1 MIIFVYMK
9 IIPHYNFDEIIPRRG
24 TESVK
29 WDICAPGAI
38 PMWVAD
44 MDFKAAPEI
53 LEALQKRL
61 DHGVFGY
68 QTVPD
73 DYFEAVAGWFGRRHG
88 WYGIGRN
95 NLIPTTGVIAAY
107 SAAIKAMTVPG
118 DKVVVMTPCYNAF
131 FPAIGHNRCVQVDCP
146 LRYDGTWSI
155 DFEEL
160 ERAVEGA
167 RVLLLCNPHNPV
179 GRVWTREELLKVGEI
194 CLRHGV
200 FVISDE
206 IHCELTYPGHDY
218 TPWATLPSDMV
229 LNSCSCIS
237 PTKAF
242 NIAGI
247 QIANLFAAD
256 PEVYARMD
264 TALRENQCHDVN
276 VFGVAALKAAYNHG
290 EAWLDQLREYLWDN
304 ARTVYCYLEDNLP
317 GVVASPLEGTYL
329 MWLDFR
335 AVMTGS
341 PIKSANDGIGMSSND
356 GCIPANDGGHPV
368 VIRRLDRRISEQLA
382 EYLENVAGVKLS
394 TGTIYGPVAEGWERL
409 NIACPRKV
417 LLEGLERLAKGVRSF
432 AAGEGSIRGVG
443 KCDLQSADN

>member
-1 MIIFVYMK
+1 M
-9 IIPHYNFDEIIPRRG
+9 YNFDEIIPRRG

-29 WDICAPGAI
+29 WDVCAPGAL

-68 QTVPD
+68 QTVPE
-73 DYFEAVAGWFGRRHG
+73 DYFEAVGNWFARRHG
-88 WYGIGRN
+88 WKGIGREN
-95 NLIPTTGVIAAY
+95 IVPTTGVIAAY

-118 DKVVVMTPCYNAF
+118 DKVIVMTPCYNAF
-131 FPAIGHNRCVQVDCP
+131 FPAIRNNKCVQLDCP
-146 LRYDGTWSI
+146 LKYEIPGTSPRMTTEAEHDRAWSI
-155 DFEEL
+155 DYEDLDSKAAE
-160 ERAVEGA
+160 AK
-167 RVLLLCNPHNPV
+167 VLLLCNPHNPV

-194 CLRHGV
+194 CLKHNV

-218 TPWATLPSDMV
+218 TPWATLPQEMV
-229 LNSCSCIS
+229 QNSCSCIS

-247 QIANLFAAD
+247 QIANVFAAD
-256 PEVYARMD
+256 PAVLAKLDRAINDNE
-264 TALRENQCHDVN
+264 CCDVN

-290 EAWLDQLREYLWDN
+290 EAWLDELRAYLLDN

-317 GVVASPLEGTYL
+317 EVVASPLEGTYL

-335 AVMTGS
+335 NVLRR
-341 PIKSANDGIGMSSND
+341 KDSSS
-356 GCIPANDGGHPV
+356 
-368 VIRRLDRRISEQLA
+368 VILGLVPGISERLA
-382 EYLENVAGVKLS
+382 KYLENTAGVKLS

-417 LLEGLERLAKGVRSF
+417 LLEGLERLVKGVQSF
-432 AAGEGSIRGVG
+432 VKRNM
-443 KCDLQSADN
+443 QSADN